1 MTIKTEA
8 NSVLPQLAVPGKLK
22 LITPIKPLYGLTV
35 GCFEIANC
43 GYTHTGVTLKKHH
56 DLSNRKG
63 SEHISSTNHNP

>member
-8 NSVLPQLAVPGKLK
+8 NSVLPLLAVPGKLK

-43 GYTHTGVTLKKHH
+43 GYTQTGVTLKKTS
-56 DLSNRKG
+56 LSFKQKRLGTYLINK
-63 SEHISSTNHNP
+63 S